1 MPAPSE
7 LPSGTVT
14 FLFTDIE
21 GSTRLL
27 KQLGRE
33 RYGELLSRH
42 NAHLR
47 SVFERHGGIEVD
59 PQGDGFF
66 AVFRSAGSAVAAA
79 AEAQRVLAGE
89 QWPDAVSV
97 RVRMG
102 LHTGEAGAGEGV
114 YVGMAIH
121 LAAGVGAAAEGG
133 QILLTSTVASIVEHE
148 LPARGH
154 LRDLGERLLK
164 GLERPERLYALE
176 LDDLQI
182 SVSPEP
188 PPRVVGRRPAPLL
201 ERESDLAAL
210 RALVDAARNGD
221 GRFAVIE
228 GSAGMGKTRL
238 LAEARAMGAGMGLRV
253 LSARG
258 GELEREFAYGIV
270 RQLFEPLVASASA
283 DDRTELLAGA
293 AGLAAPLFG
302 ESALA
307 ETPATGDV
315 SFAILHGLYWLAAN
329 AAFAQ
334 PTLLLVDD
342 LHWADAP
349 SLRWLA
355 HLVRRLDGLPL
366 MLAVGTRPPQQSEQ
380 AELLTELLTDPAAV
394 VLRPGMLTRESVA
407 ILARDVF
414 SAEPDADFCAAC
426 LGATGGNPLYLG
438 ALLITLAVDG
448 LAPTA
453 ESSPRVREVGPEPVG
468 RAVSVRLSRL
478 PQEAGALARAIAVL
492 GRGAELGLAAALAGL
507 DRSVAVAASAAL
519 ARSELLRLEPTVEFA
534 HPVVR
539 AAIYEAI
546 GPVERADA
554 HRRAAGILAETGAE
568 PEQIASHLLLVRP
581 AADPFVGAVLRE
593 AARGALARGAAD
605 TSVVYLRRALAE
617 PPAREERGDVLW
629 ELGLAESLV
638 DVLAAADHLVEALG
652 TVDDPLRYGQ
662 FALHCGRILFYAARN
677 DEAIEILMEGAA
689 RVGRENRALREQL
702 EAALINSARFEPTL
716 YPKARQLVAGLSEQE
731 PDRIETDVLL
741 AMLAYD
747 KGLRGVDRER
757 AVVLAERALQTGFLE
772 GSGSVALNFAPHLLG
787 FAGDPRAIAI
797 LDEVVAAARHR
808 GDLVNVIIGVTTRG
822 LFKRRFGDLLA
833 AEADAREGLSLAE
846 QLGAPLIVLYAT
858 AGLADVLIERG
869 QFDAAEAILTT
880 LEVGERVPDS
890 AHLAFAFFLN
900 ARGRIRLEQRRVEEA
915 LADFLAQGRIAEA
928 LDIQNPDPS
937 WSWRSSAAAALHVL
951 GQDDQARKLVVDE
964 LQRARRW
971 GAARAIGIALHA
983 LGLIEGGAE
992 REQLLRE
999 AVDILAP
1006 SPARLEH
1013 ARALIELG
1021 AAVRR
1026 RNERTEAREL
1036 LREGVDL
1043 AHGCGATPL
1052 VERANEE
1059 LAATGARPRKILLTG
1074 LAPLTASERRVAQ
1087 LAAEELSNKEIAQAL
1102 FVTVKTVE
1110 VHLSSVY
1117 RKLEIGSRRQLPAAL
1132 VAPHPS
1138 EPALAGG

>member
-1 MPAPSE
+1 MPAASE

-33 RYGELLSRH
+33 RYGELLARH

-47 SVFERHGGIEVD
+47 SVFERHGGVEVD
-59 PQGDGFF
+59 RQGDALF

-89 QWPDAVSV
+89 QWPEAVPV

-102 LHTGEAGAGEGV
+102 LHTGEAGAGGDV

-121 LAAGVGAAAEGG
+121 LAAGVGAAAQGG

-148 LPARGH
+148 LPAGGQ

-176 LDDLQI
+176 LDDLPA
-182 SVSPEP
+182 SVSRQP
-188 PPRVVGRRPAPLL
+188 PPRVAGRRPAPLL
-201 ERESDLAAL
+201 EREADLAAL
-210 RALVDAARNGD
+210 RALVDAARDGNGS
-221 GRFAVIE
+221 FALIE
-228 GSAGMGKTRL
+228 GSAGIGKTRL
-238 LAEARAMGAGMGLRV
+238 LAEARAMGSGMGLGV

-258 GELEREFAYGIV
+258 GELEREFAFGIV
-270 RQLFEPLVASASA
+270 RQLFEPLLASASA
-283 DDRTELLAGA
+283 DERAELLAGA

-307 ETPATGDV
+307 ETPASGDV

-355 HLVRRLDGLPL
+355 HLVRRLEGLPL
-366 MLAVGTRPPQQSEQ
+366 MLAVGTRPPEQSEQ
-380 AELLTELLTDPAAV
+380 AALLSELLTDPTAV
-394 VLRPGMLTRESVA
+394 VLRPGMLTREAVA

-414 SAEPDADFCAAC
+414 SAEPDPEFCAAC
-426 LGATGGNPLYLG
+426 HEATGGNPLYLR
-438 ALLITLAVDG
+438 ALLITLAADG
-448 LAPTA
+448 LAPTV
-453 ESSPRVREVGPEPVG
+453 ESSAHVREVGPEPVA

-492 GRGAELGLAAALAGL
+492 GQGAELAVAAELAGL

-519 ARSELLRLEPTVEFA
+519 ARSELLRLEPAVEFP

-554 HRRAAGILAETGAE
+554 HHRAAAILAEAGAE
-568 PEQIASHLLLVRP
+568 PEQTASHLLLVPP
-581 AADPFVGAVLRE
+581 AADPLVGVVLRE
-593 AARGALARGAAD
+593 AARRALARGAAD
-605 TSVVYLRRALAE
+605 TSVIYLRRALAE
-617 PPAREERGDVLW
+617 PPASEERGDVLW

-638 DVLAAADHLVEALG
+638 DVPAAADHLVEAVG
-652 TVDDPLRYGQ
+652 MVDDPLRYGQ
-662 FALHCGRILFYAARN
+662 CALQCGRILFYAARN
-677 DEAIEILMEGAA
+677 DEAIEILTEGAA
-689 RVGRENRALREQL
+689 RAGPQNRALREQL
-702 EAALINSARFEPTL
+702 EAALISSARFEPTL
-716 YPKARQLVAGLSEQE
+716 YPKARQLLDELSGEE
-731 PDRIETDVLL
+731 PERIETDVLL
-741 AMLAYD
+741 AILAYD
-747 KGLRGVDRER
+747 KGLRGLHRER
-757 AVVLAERALQTGFLE
+757 AIALAERALQTDFLE
-772 GSGSVALNFAPHLLG
+772 RSRPLALNFAPHLLG
-787 FAGDPRAIAI
+787 YAGDPRAIAI
-797 LDEVVAAARHR
+797 LDDFVAAARHR
-808 GDLVNVIIGVTTRG
+808 GDLLNVTVGVTARG
-822 LFKRRFGDLLA
+822 VFRKRFGDLLA

-846 QLGAPLIVLYAT
+846 QLGAPIIDLFA
-858 AGLADVLIERG
+858 AANLADVLFERG
-869 QFDAAEAILTT
+869 QFDEAEVILTR
-880 LEVGERVPDS
+880 LEVGERLADS
-890 AHLAFAFFLN
+890 AHYAFTFFLN
-900 ARGRIRLEQRRVEEA
+900 ARAKIRLEQRRAEEA
-915 LADFLAQGRIAEA
+915 LADFLAQGRILEA
-928 LDIQNPDPS
+928 VDIQNPDPS

-951 GQDDQARKLVVDE
+951 GRDDQARELVVEE
-964 LQRARRW
+964 LERARRW
-971 GAARAIGIALHA
+971 GAARAIGIALRA
-983 LGLIEGGAE
+983 LGLIEGGVGG
-992 REQLLRE
+992 EQRLRE

-1021 AAVRR
+1021 AALRR

-1036 LREGVDL
+1036 LRQGVDL
-1043 AHGCGATPL
+1043 AHRCGATAL

-1074 LAPLTASERRVAQ
+1074 LASLTASERRVAQ

-1110 VHLSSVY
+1110 VHLSNVY
-1117 RKLEIGSRRQLPAAL
+1117 RKLEISSRRQLAAAL
-1132 VAPHPS
+1132 VGPQA
-1138 EPALAGG
+1138 EPVAVSG